1 MISHSIE
8 ELKKV
13 SIPTPICELRK
24 LLLKCS
30 HRPQMLDFA
39 FCVDLIYDG
48 VTIGLNVI
56 QQVTKIANLFW
67 RNPNFARM
75 ALNLI

>member
-1 MISHSIE
+1 M
-8 ELKKV
+8 
-13 SIPTPICELRK
+13 
-24 LLLKCS
+24 
-30 HRPQMLDFA
+30 
-39 FCVDLIYDG
+39 YDR

-67 RNPNFARM
+67 RNPNFAQM